1 MSIQSVRFRDASVAD
16 VPRIT
21 AIYNAAAG
29 ALTARYGEGPWSSLT
44 TERSTELAMR
54 HAIMRVGRSG
64 TRIITVLRLATKKPW
79 AIDVNHFTPAKRV
92 LYLTG
97 MAVDVALQQRGFG
110 RLALD
115 DATATA
121 RRWPADA
128 IRLDAFDAAA
138 GAGRFYASCGFA
150 ECGKVKYRGTPLV
163 YFEQVF

>member
-1 MSIQSVRFRDASVAD
+1 
-16 VPRIT
+16 
-21 AIYNAAAG
+21 
-29 ALTARYGEGPWSSLT
+29 
-44 TERSTELAMR
+44 
-54 HAIMRVGRSG
+54 
-64 TRIITVLRLATKKPW
+64 VLRLATKKPW

-97 MAVDVALQQRGFG
+97 MAVDVALQHRGFG
-110 RLALD
+110 RLALH
-115 DATATA
+115 DAIATA